1 MSKYAIFIA
10 PTRTGYSA
18 HVPDLPGCIA
28 AGKTREETLQLM
40 QEAIRLHLRSM
51 REDGDPVP
59 EPSAVEFLG
68 VA

>member
-1 MSKYAIFIA
+1 M
-10 PTRTGYSA
+10 
-18 HVPDLPGCIA
+18 PDPPGCIA
-28 AGKTREETLQLM
+28 AGNTREETLELM

-59 EPSAVEFLG
+59 EPSTVEFLG